1 MSSKEE
7 KPKLNVFK
15 LIVIGIIF
23 IIICTYLIYNI
34 IELIKQPT
42 DLFVIESG
50 KITLEEDSIGYV
62 IRDEVVISGENA
74 ENGLVQIKSEGE
86 RVAKGESVFRYYS
99 KNEEDLN
106 EKIEELDTKIQEAL
120 EGQTNIYTNDIKIL
134 EGQIEDNLESIRYT
148 NDIMKLREYKKNI
161 NNAIT
166 RKAKIIGDLSPSG
179 SYIKELIQERS
190 SYENELNSGVEYV
203 KAVNSG
209 IVSYRIDGLEDVFSV
224 EDFSNLNKEV
234 LENIDLKTGQIV
246 ASSNTSGKIINNFY
260 CYIATIMNSD
270 TSKTKQVGDTV
281 TLRLSSSNEVKAE
294 IAYISEQDDGSNL
307 IVFKIEKG
315 VEELINY
322 RKISIDVIWWSDSGL
337 KVANSAI
344 RYENNIPYVIKNMA
358 GYEYKIYVKIVSQN
372 DNYTIVNNY
381 TTEEYKELGF
391 SSEEINNMRKIS
403 LYDEI
408 LSNPDV

>member
-42 DLFVIESG
+42 DLFVVESG

-62 IRDEVVISGENA
+62 IRDEVIISGENS
-74 ENGLVQIKSEGE
+74 ENGLVQIKTEGE
-86 RVAKGESVFRYYS
+86 RVAKGEAVFRYYS
-99 KNEEDLN
+99 KNEEELN
-106 EKIEELDTKIQEAL
+106 KKIEELDTEIQKAL
-120 EGQTNIYTNDIKIL
+120 EGQTNIYTNDIKII
-134 EGQIEDNLESIRYT
+134 EGQIEDNIELIRYT
-148 NDIMKLREYKKNI
+148 NDIMKIREYKKNI

-166 RKAKIIGDLSPSG
+166 KKAKIIGDLSPSG

-203 KAVNSG
+203 TAVNSG
-209 IVSYRIDGLEDVFSV
+209 IVSYRIDGFEDVFSV
-224 EDFSNLNKEV
+224 EDFSNLNKET

-246 ASSNTSGKIINNFY
+246 ASSNTSGKIINNFN

-270 TSKTKQVGDTV
+270 TSKTKKVGDTV
-281 TLRLSSSNEVKAE
+281 TLRLSSSNEVKAQ
-294 IAYISEQDDGSNL
+294 IAYISEQNDGSNL
-307 IVFKIEKG
+307 IVFKIQKG

-337 KVANSAI
+337 KVANSSI

-372 DNYTIVNNY
+372 DNYV
-381 TTEEYKELGF
+381 
-391 SSEEINNMRKIS
+391 
-403 LYDEI
+403 
-408 LSNPDV
+408 